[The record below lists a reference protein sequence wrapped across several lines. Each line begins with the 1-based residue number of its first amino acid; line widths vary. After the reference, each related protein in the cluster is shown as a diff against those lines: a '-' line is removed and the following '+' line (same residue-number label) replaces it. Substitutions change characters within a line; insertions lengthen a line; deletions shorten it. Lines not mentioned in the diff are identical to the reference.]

1 MEEHHYISTEL
12 LTISKIKEILE
23 YQQPIALSEEAILNI
38 NKSHDYL
45 QHKIKDNE
53 TPIYGINTGFG
64 SLCDVR
70 VSSDNLSK
78 LQENLV
84 MR

>member
-45 QHKIKDNE
+45 QHKIKD
-53 TPIYGINTGFG
+53 
-64 SLCDVR
+64 
-70 VSSDNLSK
+70 K
-78 LQENLV
+78 LN
-84 MR
+84 